1 MRVGLFV
8 TCLVDAIRPNIGLST
23 VKLLEEAGC
32 EVVYPKSQT
41 CCGQPAYNSGDRKSS
56 QALAKKLMTE
66 FSDVDYIVI
75 PSGSCAG
82 MIKVHYEELF
92 DESPDLKA
100 KAQWLAA
107 RTYELTDFLETVL
120 GVESFATPF
129 RGSITYHDSCA
140 GLRELGVK
148 KQPRSL
154 LQKIPDL
161 EIVELPGAEECCGFG
176 GTFSVKYGD
185 ISGRIV
191 DLKCDDVESTEA
203 DALVLGDL
211 GCMMN
216 IEGRLRRRGNKTTKV
231 LHVSEVLAGMISDD
245 SE

>member
-1 MRVGLFV
+1 
-8 TCLVDAIRPNIGLST
+8 
-23 VKLLEEAGC
+23 
-32 EVVYPKSQT
+32 
-41 CCGQPAYNSGDRKSS
+41 
-56 QALAKKLMTE
+56 
-66 FSDVDYIVI
+66 
-75 PSGSCAG
+75 
-82 MIKVHYEELF
+82 
-92 DESPDLKA
+92 
-100 KAQWLAA
+100 
-107 RTYELTDFLETVL
+107 VL
-120 GVESFATPF
+120 GVESFATTF

-231 LHVSEVLAGMISDD
+231 LHVSEVLAGMMSDD

>member
-1 MRVGLFV
+1 V
-8 TCLVDAIRPNIGLST
+8 S
-23 VKLLEEAGC
+23 
-32 EVVYPKSQT
+32 
-41 CCGQPAYNSGDRKSS
+41 
-56 QALAKKLMTE
+56 
-66 FSDVDYIVI
+66 
-75 PSGSCAG
+75 
-82 MIKVHYEELF
+82 
-92 DESPDLKA
+92 
-100 KAQWLAA
+100 
-107 RTYELTDFLETVL
+107 
-120 GVESFATPF
+120 
-129 RGSITYHDSCA
+129 
-140 GLRELGVK
+140 K

-161 EIVELPGAEECCGFG
+161 EIIELPGAEECCGFG

-231 LHVSEVLAGMISDD
+231 LHVSEVLAGMMSDD